1 MNKISNRG
9 KVIYHD
15 TTITKDVHNI
25 NFIIIFEGS
34 FNLLREN
41 NKQNIVSNTIPTVLW
56 SSLLVQINKENFSIK
71 SVYLKTQSKLRAFA
85 TYPLT

>member
-41 NKQNIVSNTIPTVLW
+41 NKQNIVSNTIPTVL
-56 SSLLVQINKENFSIK
+56 
-71 SVYLKTQSKLRAFA
+71 
-85 TYPLT
+85 